1 VQLPSARLCLN
12 CEEVHDAQTCPMCA
26 SETLVY
32 LTRWVP
38 HSQPRSRPII
48 RRSVAPT
55 VMQRVV
61 LGGGAISLIGFG
73 LHRWFKR
80 AQTRV
85 ELVAL
90 RKAGELR

>member
-1 VQLPSARLCLN
+1 MQLPSARLCLN

-26 SETLVY
+26 SETFVY

-38 HSQPRSRPII
+38 HSQPEFRPVVRPI
-48 RRSVAPT
+48 VAPT
-55 VMQRVV
+55 VLQRVV

-73 LHRWFKR
+73 LYRWFKR

-85 ELVAL
+85 EVVSL

>member
-12 CEEVHDAQTCPMCA
+12 CEEIHDAQTCPMCA
-26 SETLVY
+26 SETFVY
-32 LTRWVP
+32 LARWVP
-38 HSQPRSRPII
+38 RSQSESRPVV
-48 RRSVAPT
+48 RPLVTPT

-61 LGGGAISLIGFG
+61 LGGGAISLIAFG
-73 LHRWFKR
+73 LYRWFKR

>member
-1 VQLPSARLCLN
+1 MV
-12 CEEVHDAQTCPMCA
+12 
-26 SETLVY
+26 
-32 LTRWVP
+32 
-38 HSQPRSRPII
+38 RPV
-48 RRSVAPT
+48 VAPT

-61 LGGGAISLIGFG
+61 LGGGAISLIAFG
-73 LHRWFKR
+73 LYRWFKR

>member
-1 VQLPSARLCLN
+1 MQLPTARLCLN
-12 CEEVHDAQTCPMCA
+12 CEEVHDAQTCPLCA
-26 SETLVY
+26 SETFVY

-38 HSQPRSRPII
+38 HSQRESRKSIPRG
-48 RRSVAPT
+48 VAPT
-55 VMQRVV
+55 VVQRVV
-61 LGGGAISLIGFG
+61 LGGGAMSLIAFG
-73 LHRWFKR
+73 LYRWFKR